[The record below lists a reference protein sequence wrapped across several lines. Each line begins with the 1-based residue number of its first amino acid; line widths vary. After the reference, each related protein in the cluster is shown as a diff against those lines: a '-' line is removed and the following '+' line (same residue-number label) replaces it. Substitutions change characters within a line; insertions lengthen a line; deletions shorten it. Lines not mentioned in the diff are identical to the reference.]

1 MVVRVLVLL
10 LLCSFGLAPA
20 ATRFFAAGGSN
31 DNPCTEA
38 APCRTAGPFEAT
50 LEPGDRLLFH
60 RGDVFQGKEFALN
73 AQRSGQADNPIYY
86 GAYGLG
92 AKPVMAS
99 GDHTSGGHG
108 GADGLRMRGVSWIVV
123 EDLAFTGWGSA
134 MDLGGVQDIT
144 LRRVA
149 STGGSSEACIH
160 IKQYSGTPSQRV
172 VLEDVELATCGVNSN
187 GEGVYIGTNPGQE
200 GAGDATSDI
209 VLRRVTIHVDKDEGV
224 EVKNC
229 ARRVQIEDSR
239 IIGGGATTQTHGIA
253 LAPSSADCPGSNGDH
268 VIRRTVVE
276 NIQKRGIHVGTGA
289 TLAQNMFRQA
299 GKTSDSA
306 GVYVEDLPGDGHAVQ
321 IERNAI
327 MGSAGAA
334 IQVQSS
340 AQAATTLGTNLAI
353 GNGSG
358 NTPLPTPPPGPCPPA
373 R

>member
-1 MVVRVLVLL
+1 MWLLALL
-10 LLCSFGLAPA
+10 LLLPLSLPHA
-20 ATRFFAAGGSN
+20 ATRFFAGAGDN
-31 DNPCTEA
+31 ENPCTEA
-38 APCRTAGPFEAT
+38 APCRNAAPFEAS
-50 LEPGDRLLFH
+50 LQPGDRLLFH
-60 RGDVFQGKEFALN
+60 RGDVFEGKEFALN
-73 AQRSGQADNPIYY
+73 PQRSGQRDNVIYY

-92 AKPVMAS
+92 AKPVIAS
-99 GDHTSGGHG
+99 GDPTTGGHG

-134 MDLGGVQDIT
+134 VDLGGVQDIT

-149 STGGSSEACIH
+149 STGGSSEACVH
-160 IKQYSGTPSQRV
+160 IKQYSGQPSQRV
-172 VLEDVELATCGVNSN
+172 VLEDVELAQCGVNSN
-187 GEGVYIGTNPGQE
+187 GEGVYIGTNPGQD

-209 VLRRVTIHVDKDEGV
+209 VLRRVVIHVDKDEGI

-239 IIGGGATTQTHGIA
+239 IIGSGQAHQTHGIA
-253 LAPSSADCPGSNGDH
+253 LAPSSADCPQSNGEH

-276 NIQKRGIHVGTGA
+276 NTQKRGIHVGTGA
-289 TLAQNMFRQA
+289 TIAQSLFRQA
-299 GKTSDSA
+299 GKTADSA
-306 GVYVEDLPGDGHAVQ
+306 GIWVEDLPGDQHPVE
-321 IERNAI
+321 ISRNAV

-340 AQAATTLGTNLAI
+340 AQAATTVGTNLAI